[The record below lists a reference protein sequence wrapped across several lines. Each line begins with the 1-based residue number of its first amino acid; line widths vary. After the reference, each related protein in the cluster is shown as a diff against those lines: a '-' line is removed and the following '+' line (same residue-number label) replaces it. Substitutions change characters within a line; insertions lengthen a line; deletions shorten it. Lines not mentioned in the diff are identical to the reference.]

1 MNSSGF
7 SLEGFLGGMFYA
19 VRPGGSA
26 GFFIIG
32 HNLNNFSCLKQV
44 HKKTL
49 GLELS
54 TQSNDSEV

>member
-1 MNSSGF
+1 M
-7 SLEGFLGGMFYA
+7 EGFLGGMFYA

-49 GLELS
+49 GLGLS
-54 TQSNDSEV
+54 TKSNDSEV